1 MAKLPKTPLKR
12 ASDTARVCPL
22 VTSESTRLKTFIS
35 DLDLVC
41 SLITCKLSSMGTPA
55 RIRKERRLAKNVCFL
70 TENRAG
76 NEKSSFGNL
85 IFFNLENFAILIFFE
100 EIFFLAISNCLFGL
114 FMSHP
119 KNFLDGSQALECLL
133 EPVREHGGHAVFDR
147 QLLHFAGGGLT

>member
-76 NEKSSFGNL
+76 NEKSSLGILFFLIWKILVFLFLGKK
-85 IFFNLENFAILIFFE
+85 IFFFCFFFKKFFFFE
-100 EIFFLAISNCLFGL
+100 I
-114 FMSHP
+114 
-119 KNFLDGSQALECLL
+119 
-133 EPVREHGGHAVFDR
+133 
-147 QLLHFAGGGLT
+147 